1 MRQTMFLLAFVLF
14 QGMLLAQPA
23 ARLNPDL
30 KVGTTFIYELN
41 AQGQSF
47 PMTLKI
53 SAIGDQGLIF
63 DYDIAGQMIGKF
75 TNSDANLNKGQ
86 SLNWDQPSP
95 GEERK
100 LPDDQTIAM
109 MSRPFL
115 ADLKKNKS
123 AKYDGVDLTLKPIKD
138 GEQILAGGKEVD
150 ALYVE
155 SGDGVTK
162 YWILNN
168 EKYPVLLKVEGL
180 PSGITM
186 TLKEIMN
193 P

>member
-1 MRQTMFLLAFVLF
+1 MLFLVLASFHGL
-14 QGMLLAQPA
+14 LLAQPA
-23 ARLNPDL
+23 ARMNPDL

-41 AQGQSF
+41 AQGQTF

-53 SAIGDQGLIF
+53 AAIGEEGLVF
-63 DYDIAGQMIGKF
+63 GYDIAGSMVGKF
-75 TNSDANLNKGQ
+75 VNSDANLNKGQ
-86 SLNWDQPSP
+86 SLNWDQPTP

-109 MSRPFL
+109 MARPFL
-115 ADLKKNKS
+115 AELKKNKS
-123 AKYDGVDLTLKPIKD
+123 AKYDGIDLTLKPIKT

-180 PSGITM
+180 PSGITLS
-186 TLKEIMN
+186 LKEIVN